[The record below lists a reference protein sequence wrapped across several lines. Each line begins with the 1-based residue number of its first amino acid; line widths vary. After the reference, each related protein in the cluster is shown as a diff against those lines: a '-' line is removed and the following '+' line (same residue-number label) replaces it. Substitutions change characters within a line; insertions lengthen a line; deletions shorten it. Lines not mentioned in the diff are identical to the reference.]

1 MCFVVTQVQLEDELW
16 KWFQNSQKTK
26 HKIAAWSLALN
37 KLLISREVTTL
48 TVFGYNYFNNW
59 TNSELWNAGITN
71 LGLII
76 LDSRSSAGQKAAR
89 SIKFQLFCL
98 K

>member
-1 MCFVVTQVQLEDELW
+1 MNYKSDFKTL
-16 KWFQNSQKTK
+16 KKTK

-48 TVFGYNYFNNW
+48 TIFGYNYFYNW

-76 LDSRSSAGQKAAR
+76 LDSHSSAG
-89 SIKFQLFCL
+89 
-98 K
+98 